1 MSRSSA
7 RSAIGL
13 SDGCDRATVN
23 RGLSLLAF
31 RQLSWFDLAPLRRGF
46 FVRVS
51 EAAAPEGRAA
61 QERPAWK
68 VGCPLPLDA
77 CRSPVPKS
85 RGASKVAG
93 PGPKSQI
100 RKNVSAASAAG
111 RVNALDYRLPR

>member
-85 RGASKVAG
+85 RGASSEKT
-93 PGPKSQI
+93 SQ
-100 RKNVSAASAAG
+100 RTSAAG

>member
-61 QERPAWK
+61 QEHPAWK

-77 CRSPVPKS
+77 GRSPVPS
-85 RGASKVAG
+85 PVARLNVAC
-93 PGPKSQI
+93 PGPET
-100 RKNVSAASAAG
+100 
-111 RVNALDYRLPR
+111 